1 MALDIICLLFGLLG
15 FYLGFTR
22 GIIGTVFNAL
32 SLALGVVAAMKFAP
46 IMQNVIEQTFNTK
59 NPLMYFAG
67 MLLAFVLTM
76 VLIRTLA
83 RGLEGVLKTANINI
97 INQVL
102 GGALLAAVMIMI
114 YSFLL
119 DFGEKARLVDDQ
131 TKKESK
137 TYPFIAPFR
146 TKAKAIGKNLIPV
159 MSDFWNK
166 SLDVMDKLEDM
177 SIERTED
184 QKVYDIEDDEDPNKK
199 KDSAN

>member
-1 MALDIICLLFGLLG
+1 MALDIICLLFALLG
-15 FYLGFTR
+15 FYLGFSR

-46 IMQNVIEQTFNTK
+46 IMQNLIEQTFNTK

-131 TKKESK
+131 TKLESK
-137 TYPFIAPFR
+137 TYPYIAPFR
-146 TKAKAIGKNLIPV
+146 AKAKAIGKNLVPI

-166 SLDVMDKLEDM
+166 SLDVMDRLEDM

-184 QKVYDIEDDEDPNKK
+184 QKVYDIPDDEAPNKK
-199 KDSAN
+199 EDSVN